1 VTVATERDYY
11 SILQVNRAASQAEI
25 EAAFQRLSRLYD
37 PAVSR
42 KPRAEA
48 RWRHLN
54 EAYETLS
61 DRQRRG
67 DYDRMLARQR
77 PGAGPRGPEINL
89 PPFLTSPYALA
100 GAAVAVV
107 VGFLVTLV
115 LISVIGDGDEAAVT
129 DLTPIPTVATSPG
142 SPTPALPEQ
151 SPVEPPSLPP
161 PVSGDPVTTPSGLQY
176 IDIQPG
182 TGATPTA
189 GQTIVANYTGWLSE
203 TGALFDSS
211 LSRTEPFAFVLGEGA
226 VIKGWDEAFAIMQV
240 GGKRRLIIPP
250 ALGYGEVGQGSIP
263 PNATLIFD
271 VDLIEV
277 R

>member
-1 VTVATERDYY
+1 VATERDYY

-37 PAVSR
+37 PALSK

-48 RWRHLN
+48 RWRQLN
-54 EAYETLS
+54 YAYEALS
-61 DRQRRG
+61 DRQRRA
-67 DYDRMLARQR
+67 DYDRRLARQR
-77 PGAGPRGPEINL
+77 PGAGQRGPGINL
-89 PPFLTSPYALA
+89 PPFMTSPYALA
-100 GAAVAVV
+100 GAAVVV
-107 VGFLVTLV
+107 VFGFLVTLV
-115 LISVIGDGDEAAVT
+115 LVSVLDNGGEAIVNE
-129 DLTPIPTVATSPG
+129 LTPIPTVATSPT
-142 SPTPALPEQ
+142 SPTPLLPAQ

-161 PVSGDPVTTPSGLQY
+161 PVTGDPVTTASGLQY
-176 IDIQPG
+176 IEIQPG

-189 GQTIVANYTGWLSE
+189 GQTVVANYTGWLSE

-211 LSRTEPFAFVLGEGA
+211 LSRPEPFVFVLGEGG
-226 VIKGWDEAFAIMQV
+226 VIQGWDEAFATIQV

-250 ALGYGEVGQGSIP
+250 ALAYGETGQGSIP

-271 VDLIEV
+271 VELIEV